1 MKTCIVTGGCGF
13 IGSHLVE
20 KLLSDNNKVVIIDD
34 LSTGHIQNIK
44 HLIKNKNLKLINKS
58 ILDPSIKK
66 YFKKVEIVYHL
77 AGQSD
82 IVPSIENPTLYYDV
96 NSTGTLKILNYVRDN
111 RVKTY
116 VYAASSSCYGVP
128 KKYPTSEIAEINP
141 RYPYALT
148 KYFGEK
154 LSLHWSKLYDF
165 NCVSLRL
172 FNVFGPRVRTTGHY
186 GAVFGVFLSQLA
198 NKKPLTVVG
207 DGEQKRDFTFVDD
220 VVDAF
225 VLAGKSKKSGV
236 FNVGTSKP
244 ITINKV
250 VKILKVKKII
260 SLPTRP
266 GEPFQTNA
274 DIRKI
279 KKELKWFPK
288 VKFED
293 GLKIML
299 RDIKKWK
306 KAPLWNKHKIDL
318 ATKKWFKH
326 VK

>member
-20 KLLSDNNKVVIIDD
+20 KLISNNQKVIVIDD
-34 LSTGHIQNIK
+34 LSTGHLENIK
-44 HLIKNKNLKLINKS
+44 HLLGNSKLTLIKKS
-58 ILDPSIKK
+58 ILDKSIKK
-66 YFKKVEIVYHL
+66 YFKNINVVFHL

-82 IVPSIENPTLYYDV
+82 IVPSIENPSLYYDV
-96 NSTGTLKILNYVRDN
+96 NSSGTLKILNYVRDYKIQN
-111 RVKTY
+111 Y
-116 VYAASSSCYGVP
+116 VYAASSSCYGIP
-128 KKYPTSEIAEINP
+128 KKYPTKENSEINP

-148 KYFGEK
+148 KYLGEK
-154 LSLHWSKLYDF
+154 LSLHWSKLYNF
-165 NCVSLRL
+165 KCISLRL

-198 NKKPLTVVG
+198 NKKPLTIVG
-207 DGEQKRDFTFVDD
+207 NGKQKRDFTYVSD

-225 VLAGKSKKSGV
+225 ILASKHKKSSI

-244 ITINKV
+244 ISINQV
-250 VKILKVKKII
+250 VKILKAKKTI
-260 SLPTRP
+260 SIPKRP

-274 DIRKI
+274 DIKKI
-279 KKELKWFPK
+279 NKELKWYPK
-288 VKFED
+288 VKFEN
-293 GLKIML
+293 GLKVML
-299 RDIKKWK
+299 EDIDNWK
-306 KAPLWNKHKIDL
+306 KAPLWNKSKIKY